1 MCANMI
7 TFTIMNEAVKDA
19 LRAEKAMNKALKRE
33 KASNQEKKQSRTSKV
48 NVVAEKI

>member
-7 TFTIMNEAVKDA
+7 TFTVMKEAVKDA

-33 KASNQEKKQSRTSKV
+33 KASNQEKKQPRTSEV

>member
-1 MCANMI
+1 MCAVLI
-7 TFTIMNEAVKDA
+7 IFTIMKEAVKDA

-33 KASNQEKKQSRTSKV
+33 KASNQEKKQPHIPKV

>member
-1 MCANMI
+1 MI
-7 TFTIMNEAVKDA
+7 IFTIMKEATKDA

-33 KASNQEKKQSRTSKV
+33 KASHTEKKQPRASKV

>member
-33 KASNQEKKQSRTSKV
+33 KASNQEKQSRSSKV

>member
-1 MCANMI
+1 MI
-7 TFTIMNEAVKDA
+7 TFTIMNEVVKDA

-33 KASNQEKKQSRTSKV
+33 KASHTEKKQPRTPKV